1 MENFT
6 KITTQFDIF
15 MIYFLNKGIFMK
27 KSYLKLIILLICSF
41 TMLLVACKN
50 KDDCDLDN
58 DSLTTKQTYTV
69 TYDSDGGTSVAAQ
82 SGIEFAN
89 KATKPANPTKVGYD
103 FDGWYYQGEKWSFIG
118 YSVTEN
124 ITLTAQ
130 WKVKEYTIDYNLDGG
145 NLENKTSTY
154 TIESEDIVL
163 STPTKTSF
171 EFDGWYNNPEFSG
184 NAITIIESG
193 NIGDITL
200 YAKWNALTSN
210 LTLDANGGNCTMS
223 SIDVTVGQ
231 AMNLPIPTKQYYVF
245 AGWEANGTIFN
256 STTIWQNNTNITT
269 LTATWNCIFNIE
281 SNSITGF
288 SEFKPENII
297 FIKIPS
303 SLNGADI
310 YYISAEAF
318 YNETLQYVI
327 LDTNIFEI
335 DETSFGEECKIFYL
349 GNVEDV
355 GSTSFSE
362 LTNLYIYSETGEDLD
377 PDFNYWHY
385 DDVNQPEIWE

>member
-1 MENFT
+1 
-6 KITTQFDIF
+6 
-15 MIYFLNKGIFMK
+15 
-27 KSYLKLIILLICSF
+27 
-41 TMLLVACKN
+41 
-50 KDDCDLDN
+50 
-58 DSLTTKQTYTV
+58 
-69 TYDSDGGTSVAAQ
+69 
-82 SGIEFAN
+82 
-89 KATKPANPTKVGYD
+89 
-103 FDGWYYQGEKWSFIG
+103 
-118 YSVTEN
+118 
-124 ITLTAQ
+124 
-130 WKVKEYTIDYNLDGG
+130 
-145 NLENKTSTY
+145 
-154 TIESEDIVL
+154 
-163 STPTKTSF
+163 
-171 EFDGWYNNPEFSG
+171 
-184 NAITIIESG
+184 
-193 NIGDITL
+193 
-200 YAKWNALTSN
+200 
-210 LTLDANGGNCTMS
+210 MS